1 MNKPR
6 PLCASSG
13 GSMARA
19 TCAGMGSR
27 RPSSVISN
35 RSRTGGS
42 PSVRTVTRTAPPG
55 SPDAVCLIALV
66 KSSLTTSSTESR
78 MLGYARSRE
87 RTRSAPGRSSR
98 PFPERS
104 ASPGL
109 GLGRHRSWASP
120 FLGVARIM
128 GCGYPVISSRR
139 SETAFPSYFLSF
151 VYCGLTHAPK
161 EQHRPAGWQ
170 RIRRA
175 GACVGQGC
183 PRCGS

>member
-87 RTRSAPGRSSR
+87 RTQERARPQFSAVPGKVRVAWIRPRASSLMGITIPGRR
-98 PFPERS
+98 T
-104 ASPGL
+104 G
-109 GLGRHRSWASP
+109 SW
-120 FLGVARIM
+120 
-128 GCGYPVISSRR
+128 
-139 SETAFPSYFLSF
+139 
-151 VYCGLTHAPK
+151 
-161 EQHRPAGWQ
+161 
-170 RIRRA
+170 
-175 GACVGQGC
+175 GAAT
-183 PRCGS
+183 P

>member
-87 RTRSAPGRSSR
+87 RTKNAPGRSSR
-98 PFPERS
+98 PFRKVRVAWIRPR
-104 ASPGL
+104 ASSLMGITIP
-109 GLGRHRSWASP
+109 
-120 FLGVARIM
+120 GVAPDHGGAATRNQFTTLRNGI
-128 GCGYPVISSRR
+128 
-139 SETAFPSYFLSF
+139 PS
-151 VYCGLTHAPK
+151 
-161 EQHRPAGWQ
+161 
-170 RIRRA
+170 
-175 GACVGQGC
+175 
-183 PRCGS
+183 